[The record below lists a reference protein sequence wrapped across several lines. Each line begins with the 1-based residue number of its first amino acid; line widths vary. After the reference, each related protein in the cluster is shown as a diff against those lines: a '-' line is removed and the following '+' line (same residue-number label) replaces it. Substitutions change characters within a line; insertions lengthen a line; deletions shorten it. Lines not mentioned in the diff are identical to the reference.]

1 MLELPPSLAYF
12 GSYQGAAKVLQHQ
25 MLPLFQADQ
34 LNDPFLPNQNSEL
47 QFDCQ
52 ELFEKQ
58 SDDFKKDILDA
69 DSLIV
74 TIEAGNVAS
83 WSKFLGSRGI
93 ALGINTFGESAPYK
107 EIYDHFNLSTE
118 KIVSTIQERLRK
130 KI

>member
-1 MLELPPSLAYF
+1 MP
-12 GSYQGAAKVLQHQ
+12 
-25 MLPLFQADQ
+25 
-34 LNDPFLPNQNSEL
+34 
-47 QFDCQ
+47 CQ